1 MSENNLNQ
9 YDGGTGG
16 NTGPAGNGGS
26 GGPGGNGS
34 GKDPKKQNIIMFAIA
49 ALISL
54 LLVSSFVKLLTGDS
68 EKEITYNEFI
78 TMLDEEKI
86 ESVIVGPDRVYVQ
99 PKAEKGNQSPLL
111 YLYGVNP
118 SVTYYTGKIEDDDTL
133 TARLLEHGV
142 EVKGQVADGSAA
154 SCFPM
159 YSRFC

>member
-78 TMLDEEKI
+78 TMLDEEK
-86 ESVIVGPDRVYVQ
+86 
-99 PKAEKGNQSPLL
+99 
-111 YLYGVNP
+111 
-118 SVTYYTGKIEDDDTL
+118 
-133 TARLLEHGV
+133 
-142 EVKGQVADGSAA
+142 
-154 SCFPM
+154 
-159 YSRFC
+159 